1 MSENNQKNKTGRFA
15 QSVPAAT
22 LLLLLLFLPLLSHS
36 AQQLKPIAGK
46 FTGRIVTLARGLEH
60 PWSMAFLPNGD
71 MLITERSGRLRML
84 ENGRLRP
91 QPISGLPNIISV
103 GQGGLLDVIL
113 HPNYRDNGWI
123 YLSYS
128 APGFEG
134 MGTEVAR
141 ARLDDY
147 RLKDLQVI
155 FRLEKKSQTAHH
167 FGSRLAFDRAG
178 YLYISIGD
186 RGERPRAQM
195 LDDHAGS
202 IIRIHADGRI
212 PADNPFTS
220 QPNTKPEIFSYGHR
234 NPQGMVL
241 HPSTGRLWIH
251 EHGPQGGDELNIIHK
266 GRNYG
271 WPVITYGINYVSG
284 TSIGDGSHKP
294 GMEQPDYY
302 WVPSIA
308 PSGITFYT
316 GDRFPQWKGSLF
328 IGSLKFRLLTR
339 LVLDGNSVIKEE
351 RLLRDR
357 LGRIRDVRTGPDG
370 YLYLLT
376 DAANGKL
383 VRLEPAH

>member
-1 MSENNQKNKTGRFA
+1 MI
-15 QSVPAAT
+15 
-22 LLLLLLFLPLLSHS
+22 LLLWLWPLWSHS
-36 AQQLKPIAGK
+36 SQRLQPVTVDFA
-46 FTGRIVTLARGLEH
+46 GRIVTLAQGLEH
-60 PWSMAFLPNGD
+60 PWSMAFLPDGRI
-71 MLITERSGRLRML
+71 LVTERSGRLRL
-84 ENGRLRP
+84 VENGRLAS

-103 GQGGLLDVIL
+103 GQGGLLDVVL
-113 HPNYRDNGWI
+113 HPDYQKTGWI

-128 APGFEG
+128 APGPAG

-141 ARLDDY
+141 ARLAGN
-147 RLKDLQVI
+147 RLQDLEVI
-155 FRLEKKSQTAHH
+155 FRLERKSPTAHH
-167 FGSRLAFDRAG
+167 FGSRLTFDRAG

-195 LDDHAGS
+195 LHDHAGS
-202 IIRIHADGRI
+202 IIRIHDDGRI

-220 QPNTKPEIFSYGHR
+220 RSDAKPEIFSYGHR
-234 NPQGMVL
+234 NPQGMAL
-241 HPSTGRLWIH
+241 HPTTGQLWIH

-271 WPVITYGINYVSG
+271 WPIITYGVNYVSG
-284 TSIGDGSHKP
+284 TTIGEGVSKP

-302 WVPSIA
+302 WIPSIA
-308 PSGITFYT
+308 PSGMAFYT
-316 GDRFPQWKGSLF
+316 GDKFHQWRDSLF

-339 LVLDGNSVIKEE
+339 LVLDGSSVIREE
-351 RLLRDR
+351 RLLRDE

-383 VRLEPAH
+383 VRLEPGG